1 MNWGALRATVTP
13 SIQFGRGVEMDNGRT
28 LALFH
33 PEQVAPY
40 IDVEGPNGLVRG
52 QIAMPTVRY
61 LTSDDYDAIIR
72 LWKQAGLQSVRLRGR
87 DSRDAFSAQLAAGQR
102 VIGLEDGGQLVGAIL
117 VTHDTRKGWINRL
130 AVHPDHRR
138 KGYATQLIVAAEQ
151 ELRAM
156 GVRIFAVLVEADNIA
171 SQELFAREGY
181 KTNDA
186 VYMSKRDSDD
196 V

>member
-1 MNWGALRATVTP
+1 
-13 SIQFGRGVEMDNGRT
+13 
-28 LALFH
+28 
-33 PEQVAPY
+33 
-40 IDVEGPNGLVRG
+40 
-52 QIAMPTVRY
+52 MPTVRY
-61 LTSDDYDAIIR
+61 LTSNDYDAIIH

-87 DSRDAFSAQLAAGQR
+87 DSHDAFAAQLAAGQR
-102 VIGLEDGGQLVGAIL
+102 VIGLEDAGQLVGAIF

-130 AVHPDHRR
+130 AVHPDHRH
-138 KGYATQLIVAAEQ
+138 KGYAAHLIASAEQ

-156 GVRIFAVLVEADNIA
+156 GLRIFAVLVEADNTA

>member
-1 MNWGALRATVTP
+1 MHSPHNWPP
-13 SIQFGRGVEMDNGRT
+13 SRE
-28 LALFH
+28 
-33 PEQVAPY
+33 P
-40 IDVEGPNGLVRG
+40 
-52 QIAMPTVRY
+52 
-61 LTSDDYDAIIR
+61 
-72 LWKQAGLQSVRLRGR
+72 SVSKTAVL
-87 DSRDAFSAQLAAGQR
+87 
-102 VIGLEDGGQLVGAIL
+102 GAIL

-130 AVHPDHRR
+130 VVHPDYRR
-138 KGYATQLIVAAEQ
+138 KGYATQLIAVAEQ

-156 GVRIFAVLVEADNIA
+156 GIRILAVLVEADNIA